1 MKKRKTP
8 KNRPYRSALDNALW
22 SFREILKQA
31 PVCFL
36 LMALEV
42 PLNVCL
48 SFTEVYLP
56 ALVVAEF
63 TGGAPLSRGYYTVSC
78 TLQLS

>member
-8 KNRPYRSALDNALW
+8 KNRPYRSTLDNALW

-48 SFTEVYLP
+48 SFTTSLP
-56 ALVVAEF
+56 LWWQS
-63 TGGAPLSRGYYTVSC
+63 SREGPPCPVWHSA
-78 TLQLS
+78 